1 MGLTKEKP
9 RGEHAWPGTQEF
21 LQELISVAKGR
32 LCQPEQRQICQA
44 EHGAF
49 TDWACGTCAE
59 YLRPEAISPW
69 TWHLMFLH
77 RLTSSNNNNYDQELA
92 DYRALQQEM
101 TSVNR
106 EYSQSR
112 QADWSQEMAGMAAA
126 WNGFQQDWQG
136 TLEQMAGSAFA
147 KFDEISAQGIS
158 SGNLLAQS
166 WREALAEI
174 TTEVDAFGEHLMQ
187 TLDQASQGSHM
198 LVGGGSGGSTND
210 LLSYVGMGLGF
221 GGIFHQG
228 GILEAHTGLA
238 VSPESLLADER
249 LIKVQT
255 GEGILPRDAMVQ
267 LGEENFEG
275 LRSGR
280 FQVNT
285 GNASPSYDITIQ
297 VQSLDAAS
305 VAGMDWGKVVQRHLM
320 PALEREMNRRW

>member
-1 MGLTKEKP
+1 MST
-9 RGEHAWPGTQEF
+9 
-21 LQELISVAKGR
+21 
-32 LCQPEQRQICQA
+32 
-44 EHGAF
+44 
-49 TDWACGTCAE
+49 
-59 YLRPEAISPW
+59 
-69 TWHLMFLH
+69 
-77 RLTSSNNNNYDQELA
+77 TSSSNNNYDQELA

-101 TSVNR
+101 TAVNR
-106 EYSQSR
+106 EYSQTR

-158 SGNLLAQS
+158 SGNLLAQG

-187 TLDQASQGSHM
+187 TLDQAGRGSQM
-198 LVGGGSGGSTND
+198 LVGGGAGGSAND

-228 GILEAHTGLA
+228 GILEAHTGMA

-267 LGEENFEG
+267 LGEENFEA

-280 FQVNT
+280 FQVNQ

-297 VQSLDAAS
+297 VQSLDASS
-305 VAGMDWGKVVQRHLM
+305 VAGMDWGKVVQRHLL

>member
-1 MGLTKEKP
+1 MST
-9 RGEHAWPGTQEF
+9 
-21 LQELISVAKGR
+21 
-32 LCQPEQRQICQA
+32 
-44 EHGAF
+44 
-49 TDWACGTCAE
+49 
-59 YLRPEAISPW
+59 
-69 TWHLMFLH
+69 
-77 RLTSSNNNNYDQELA
+77 TSSNNNNYDQELS

-101 TSVNR
+101 TSANR
-106 EYSQSR
+106 EYSQQR

-147 KFDEISAQGIS
+147 KFDEISAQGS
-158 SGNLLAQS
+158 SAGNQLAQS
-166 WREALAEI
+166 WREALADI
-174 TTEVDAFGEHLMQ
+174 STEVDAFADHLVQ
-187 TLDQASQGSHM
+187 ALDQASQSSPM
-198 LVGGGSGGSTND
+198 LVGGGSGGATND

-228 GILEAHTGLA
+228 GVIEAHTGLA
-238 VSPESLLADER
+238 VAPESLLADER
-249 LIKVQT
+249 MIKVQT

-267 LGEENFEG
+267 LGEENFEA

-280 FQVNT
+280 FQMNQ
-285 GNASPSYDITIQ
+285 GNANPNYDITIQ